1 MARGRS
7 SRSGPGEAVTGSVN
21 STAGSAS
28 PTTHPVSSAA
38 DSTRAATGSTTL
50 TVDALPPT
58 AAPGPS
64 PVVKPAASTR
74 RRLLLRGLFAA
85 AAGVAVAPVLAAL
98 GSQDET
104 GFDETY
110 RGRRIVGVRDD
121 DRQPGDDVSGAW
133 HVTVD
138 GRPLHLMRRVDGSWM
153 TMIDHY
159 QSYPTPLAAARAAVD
174 ELGSTARLGVWDADG
189 SRMDD
194 SGTPSGGQG
203 TEGGHRHG
211 VHA

>member
-1 MARGRS
+1 M
-7 SRSGPGEAVTGSVN
+7 TGSVN

-28 PTTHPVSSAA
+28 SATHSASSAA
-38 DSTRAATGSTTL
+38 DSTRAAAGSTTL
-50 TVDALPPT
+50 TVDALPP
-58 AAPGPS
+58 AVVPGPS
-64 PVVKPAASTR
+64 PVEPTGSTG

-110 RGRRIVGVRDD
+110 RGRRIVGVTDD
-121 DRQPGDDVSGAW
+121 QGPGGDVTGAW

-174 ELGSTARLGVWDADG
+174 ELGPTARLGVWDASG
-189 SRMDD
+189 SRMGD

-203 TEGGHRHG
+203 TQGGHRHG